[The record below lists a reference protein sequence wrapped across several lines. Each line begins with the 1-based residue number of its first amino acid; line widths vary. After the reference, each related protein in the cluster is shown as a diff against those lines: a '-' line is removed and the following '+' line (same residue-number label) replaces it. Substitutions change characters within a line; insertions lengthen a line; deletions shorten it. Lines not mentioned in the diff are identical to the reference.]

1 MSRERKN
8 GSERRLPDGDD
19 GRTIANMNVDGMPW
33 YSPAP
38 KKDDPRERGREEL
51 LSPRDR
57 RRYILGALLA
67 AIALAAI
74 FGAAYFLFLLFC
86 TKVWFR

>member
-1 MSRERKN
+1 MSREKKS
-8 GSERRLPDGDD
+8 GSRSRLPDGDD
-19 GRTIANMNVDGMPW
+19 GRTIADMNVDGMPW

-38 KKDDPRERGREEL
+38 KRDLPPERNQEL
-51 LSPRDR
+51 MPPRDR

-67 AIALAAI
+67 AIVLAAI

-86 TKVWFR
+86 TRVWFR